1 MSKRDRRT
9 AGVERHR
16 TSERETGKKKEETQ
30 NGEPN
35 EQRIAQRI
43 TGNANDKIIMGNTD
57 SQHSGFIIP
66 GKSRPCS
73 LKLHSSKEEDL
84 SPHSWWR
91 TTGGASSS
99 KTHASTRNCLNQHKG
114 SQPYVSYHYDY
125 IDSQD
130 PSFPESNS
138 WDHGSLLASGNC
150 RYTHTSVRCSNSE
163 VPQKKSSPK
172 VLLSGDGSLRV
183 EFTKG
188 RRGVDNELC
197 AAPMDSTLRDS
208 KGSSISSEESWYDS
222 PWGAATEL
230 CDNVFTG
237 NQPSDD
243 SSGYTTLSSTR
254 TEDMS
259 CPPSA
264 MECHADEILCQ
275 ETGNRTTGYATC
287 SPECT
292 EEDSGIGDSVL
303 LHIEQK
309 DIALSS
315 IGNVYV
321 NPNLT
326 GPFPTNGILSKVQA
340 QNSPVLNSTTKE
352 VCQENHSFTSLTL
365 PCRKSGGGDVNSRK
379 DSLKSRIRR
388 ISDWTGSLSR
398 KKRRLQ
404 EPSETFTS
412 SDGLMGGSSVQLM
425 AGDPCWNLLNSQTRS
440 ACSLTE
446 PYTQQ
451 NQNVY
456 ENFMQELEMG
466 DAFQEWEEV
475 EGEQVESSS
484 GSLSSLEQM
493 ELLFE
498 KEQGVVRR
506 AGRLAFKPLLS
517 LHKERKLELVAR
529 RRWRQYWVTLKGCML
544 LLSEADGKN
553 CLEQE
558 MSPRYVLLAEDSIVQ
573 AVPEHPKKE
582 NVFCLSNAYG
592 DVYLFQASNQTDVE
606 NWVTA
611 IHSASASHLAKRQG
625 KEDTLRLLRN
635 QSRTLLQKI
644 DMDSKMKKMAELQLS
659 VITDQKNRKAV
670 EGQIQQWE
678 QNLERFNMELFR
690 MRCYLASL
698 QGSEQ
703 PNPKNLLAVAS
714 RQSKIALGRL
724 GIFSVSS
731 FHALM
736 STRDEASLKRR
747 SRSQS
752 RAARSK
758 RGIFS
763 SQKGLDS
770 PSRRNC
776 EKRQSLSQVFEG
788 HSSGTLGYT
797 PTQSSAEQM
806 DTFPKLQPTAPSE
819 GRMWDCGVESL
830 LCVFMPDRQVLS
842 VPVRQDFIIADVLA
856 SACKLKQLDPTQYYL
871 RVKRRSGPDVE
882 FSTPGNSD
890 LLRDLVYDELDVQPL
905 NVFTLTLSRP
915 DTVSDFGFA
924 VTGHVDGLRRSHIYV
939 SEVNLEGPAFS
950 EGLKAGDEILAVNS
964 ASVSTLDLG
973 LIHTLFSEQTL
984 RLLLRREE
992 SVSEDQGSLWPACN
1006 PSDPYEPVPPSS
1018 ASFCPFLPS
1027 HSTQTQFS
1035 SSDGS
1040 QFLEVPGDAALPL
1053 SGDVCNKAER
1063 CGKKVER
1070 VCPLYQTYPEVENL
1084 TAEGYRNPYSP
1095 ESGTARGSPRHMTIT
1110 ERLQKVIQE
1119 LVDTEKSYVK
1129 DLGCLF
1135 EIYLKPLERETF
1147 LSLGEMESLF
1157 GSLPEMLDF
1166 QRVFLQTLEEKTSSS
1181 PDFMTLQTA
1190 EQLKKLLSSLGG
1202 SFLYYADHFKLYS
1215 GFCANHI
1222 KVQKVLERAKTD
1234 KAFKEFLEERN
1245 PTKQHSST
1253 LESYLIK
1260 PVQRVLKY
1268 PLLLREL
1275 VSLTDPESEEHC
1287 HLTDA
1292 LRAMEKVAS
1301 HINEMQ
1307 KIYEDYG
1314 TVFDQLVAEQCR
1326 TKKEVTEISMGEFI
1340 VHGSALWL
1348 NPMTSLGRMRKEP
1361 ELTIFIF
1368 KRAVI
1373 LVYRESIKLKKRMTS
1388 ARSGDLDPF
1397 KFRWLIPAA
1406 SLHLR
1411 PGNSAGSENPCVWE
1425 LVHTKSEVEGRP
1437 ETVFQLCSSNLESNT
1452 DVVKAIRCVLREN
1465 AKRNT
1470 PTERGFRDNLT
1481 FPRRSHQATARSRSW
1496 TKTRQTEEGR
1506 LLGGETY
1513 SEPGIP
1519 KNPCP
1524 SLGSGTRLGSLTSS
1538 LEAQLQRLS
1547 FMEEVPQESRGRNSS
1562 HMAMIEN
1569 TSNMDVS
1576 FLLVRDD
1583 NVQSLNSAVNAGIF
1597 YDTVIGVQKA
1607 AIPTL

>member
-1 MSKRDRRT
+1 
-9 AGVERHR
+9 
-16 TSERETGKKKEETQ
+16 
-30 NGEPN
+30 
-35 EQRIAQRI
+35 
-43 TGNANDKIIMGNTD
+43 MGNTD

-73 LKLHSSKEEDL
+73 LKLHSSKEKDL

-91 TTGGASSS
+91 NTGGASAS

-130 PSFPESNS
+130 PSFPESNT

-150 RYTHTSVRCSNSE
+150 RYAHTSVRCSNSE

-188 RRGVDNELC
+188 RRGVDNEHC
-197 AAPMDSTLRDS
+197 TAPMDSTLRDS

-254 TEDMS
+254 TEDIS
-259 CPPSA
+259 CAPSA

-315 IGNVYV
+315 IGNVYI

-352 VCQENHSFTSLTL
+352 VCQENHPFTSLTL

-425 AGDPCWNLLNSQTRS
+425 AGDPCWNFLNSQTRS

-446 PYTQQ
+446 PYTQH

-475 EGEQVESSS
+475 EGDQVESSS

-678 QNLERFNMELFR
+678 QNLEKFNMELFR

-770 PSRRNC
+770 PIRRNC

-819 GRMWDCGVESL
+819 GRVWDCGVESL

-882 FSTPGNSD
+882 FSTPANSD

-939 SEVNLEGPAFS
+939 SEVNLEGLAFT

-992 SVSEDQGSLWPACN
+992 SVSDDQGSFWPTCN

-1018 ASFCPFLPS
+1018 ASFCPLPPS
-1027 HSTQTQFS
+1027 HSTQMQFS

-1053 SGDVCNKAER
+1053 SGDVCDKAER

-1070 VCPLYQTYPEVENL
+1070 ACPLYQTYPEVENL
-1084 TAEGYRNPYSP
+1084 AAEGYRNPYST

-1147 LSLGEMESLF
+1147 LSRAEMESLF

-1234 KAFKEFLEERN
+1234 KAFKEFLEEKN

-1481 FPRRSHQATARSRSW
+1481 FPRRSHQATARNRSW
-1496 TKTRQTEEGR
+1496 TKTCQTEEGR
-1506 LLGGETY
+1506 LLGGDTY

-1519 KNPCP
+1519 KNPCL

-1547 FMEEVPQESRGRNSS
+1547 FMEEVPQEAKARNSS
-1562 HMAMIEN
+1562 HMTIIEN
-1569 TSNMDVS
+1569 TPNMDVS

-1583 NVQSLNSAVNAGIF
+1583 SVQSLNSAVNAGVF

>member
-1 MSKRDRRT
+1 MQSEGSEVLGSGVIECLIEMSKRDRRT

-73 LKLHSSKEEDL
+73 LKLHASKEEDL

-352 VCQENHSFTSLTL
+352 VCQENHPFTSLTL

-592 DVYLFQASNQTDVE
+592 DASNQTDVE

-830 LCVFMPDRQVLS
+830 LCVFMPDRQVLC

-915 DTVSDFGFA
+915 DTVSDF

-939 SEVNLEGPAFS
+939 SEVNLEGPA
-950 EGLKAGDEILAVNS
+950 

-1018 ASFCPFLPS
+1018 ASFCPLLPS

-1070 VCPLYQTYPEVENL
+1070 VCPLYQTYPE
-1084 TAEGYRNPYSP
+1084 
-1095 ESGTARGSPRHMTIT
+1095 
-1110 ERLQKVIQE
+1110 
-1119 LVDTEKSYVK
+1119 

-1519 KNPCP
+1519 KNACP

>member
-1 MSKRDRRT
+1 
-9 AGVERHR
+9 
-16 TSERETGKKKEETQ
+16 
-30 NGEPN
+30 
-35 EQRIAQRI
+35 
-43 TGNANDKIIMGNTD
+43 MGNTD

-797 PTQSSAEQM
+797 PTQSSAEQQM